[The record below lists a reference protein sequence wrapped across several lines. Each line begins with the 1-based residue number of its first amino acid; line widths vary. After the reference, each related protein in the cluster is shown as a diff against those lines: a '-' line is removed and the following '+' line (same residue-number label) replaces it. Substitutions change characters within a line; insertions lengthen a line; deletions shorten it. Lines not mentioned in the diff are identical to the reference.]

1 MSARQAAIL
10 RAIRDH
16 LERHGHAP
24 TLAEIGDALGLEKN
38 TVHYHVKAMLA
49 AGVLE
54 RAPGWRGLR
63 LPQAEASASAEAGL
77 LPLVGRI
84 AAGRP
89 IEAIP
94 GRETLD
100 LPTMLAGPDRYA
112 LLVKGDSM
120 IDAGI
125 FDGDYVVLE
134 RRDYAQDGDIVA
146 ALIDGEEA
154 TLKRFRQ
161 THGGEVL
168 LVPENADMAPMHYA
182 PERVRIQGVLVA
194 QLRRYR

>member
-1 MSARQAAIL
+1 MHPRQAEIL
-10 RAIRDH
+10 RVIRNH
-16 LERHGHAP
+16 LQAHGCSP

-38 TVHYHVKAMLA
+38 TVHYHVKAMLS
-49 AGVLE
+49 AGILE
-54 RAPGWRGLR
+54 RSPGWRGLH
-63 LPQAEASASAEAGL
+63 LPRNEEDSGS

-94 GRETLD
+94 GQDVLD
-100 LPTMLAGPDRYA
+100 FSSLLLGPGRYA

-120 IDAGI
+120 VDAGI

-134 RRDYAQDGDIVA
+134 RRDVAQDGDIVA
-146 ALIDGEEA
+146 ALIDDEEA
-154 TLKRFRQ
+154 TLKRFRR
-161 THGGEVL
+161 TTGGEIL
-168 LVPENADMAPMHYA
+168 LLPENADMAPLHYA

>member
-1 MSARQAAIL
+1 MHPRQAEIL
-10 RAIRDH
+10 TVIRNH
-16 LERHGHAP
+16 LQARGCSP

-38 TVHYHVKAMLA
+38 TVHYHVKAMLG
-49 AGVLE
+49 AGILE
-54 RAPGWRGLR
+54 RSPGWRGLR
-63 LPQAEASASAEAGL
+63 LPQGDDEDASTS

-94 GRETLD
+94 GRDALD
-100 LPTMLAGPDRYA
+100 LSTLLGPGRYA
-112 LLVKGDSM
+112 LQVKGDSM

-134 RRDYAQDGDIVA
+134 HRDVAQDGDIVA
-146 ALIDGEEA
+146 ALIDDEEA
-154 TLKRFRQ
+154 TLKRFRR
-161 THGGEVL
+161 TTSGEVL
-168 LVPENADMAPMHYA
+168 LLPENADMAPLHYA

>member
-1 MSARQAAIL
+1 MHPRQAEIL
-10 RAIRDH
+10 KVIRNH
-16 LERHGHAP
+16 LQTHGCSP

-38 TVHYHVKAMLA
+38 TVHYHVKTMLS
-49 AGVLE
+49 AGILE
-54 RAPGWRGLR
+54 RTPGWRGLR
-63 LPQAEASASAEAGL
+63 LPREHEDSSA

-84 AAGRP
+84 AAGQP

-94 GRETLD
+94 GQDALD
-100 LPTMLAGPDRYA
+100 LSALLLGPGRYA
-112 LLVKGDSM
+112 LQVKGDSM

-134 RRDYAQDGDIVA
+134 RRDVAQDGDIVA
-146 ALIDGEEA
+146 ALIDDEEA
-154 TLKRFRQ
+154 TLKRFRR
-161 THGGEVL
+161 TSGGEIL
-168 LVPENADMAPMHYA
+168 LLPENADMAPLHYA

>member
-1 MSARQAAIL
+1 MHPRQAEIL
-10 RAIRDH
+10 KVIRDY
-16 LERHGHAP
+16 LRVHGCSP

-38 TVHYHVKAMLA
+38 TVHYHVKAMLRS
-49 AGVLE
+49 GLLE
-54 RAPGWRGLR
+54 RSPGWRGLR
-63 LPQAEASASAEAGL
+63 LPRDEEDSST

-94 GRETLD
+94 GQDAID
-100 LPTMLAGPDRYA
+100 LSALLLGPGRYA
-112 LLVKGDSM
+112 LEVKGDSM

-134 RRDYAQDGDIVA
+134 RRDVAQDGDIVA
-146 ALIDGEEA
+146 ALIDDEEA
-154 TLKRFRQ
+154 TLKRFRR
-161 THGGEVL
+161 TTGGEVL
-168 LVPENADMAPMHYA
+168 LLPENADMAPLHYA

>member
-1 MSARQAAIL
+1 MHPRQAEIL
-10 RAIRDH
+10 RVIRNY
-16 LERHGHAP
+16 LQTHGCSP

-38 TVHYHVKAMLA
+38 TVHYHVKAMLN
-49 AGVLE
+49 AGLLE
-54 RAPGWRGLR
+54 RSPGWRGLH
-63 LPQAEASASAEAGL
+63 LPQDKEESSS
-77 LPLVGRI
+77 LPLMGRI

-94 GRETLD
+94 GQDALD
-100 LPTMLAGPDRYA
+100 LSALLLGPGRYA
-112 LLVKGDSM
+112 LEVKGDSM

-134 RRDYAQDGDIVA
+134 RRDVAQDGDIVA
-146 ALIDGEEA
+146 ALIDDEEA
-154 TLKRFRQ
+154 TLKRFRR
-161 THGGEVL
+161 TTGGEVL
-168 LVPENADMAPMHYA
+168 LLPENADMAPLHYA